1 MISPAVATR
10 LVFLMVGFSVA
21 SWAPLVPVVKSRGA
35 GMGEAELGLIL
46 LCLGLGSLIAMPLSG
61 GWAARFGCRRVI
73 SVAATVVCL
82 VMPALGTFTSPIG
95 IGAALLFFGAG
106 IGTLDVVMNIQAS
119 LVEQEEGR
127 PMMSGFHGLYS
138 VGGIF
143 GAGLASLLLGFKLAP
158 SGLMFGMACVSALI
172 IALARPGLLTQGGSS
187 EAPVFAF
194 PKGTVLLIG
203 FMCFVMF
210 LSEGSTL
217 DWSGVLLSERH
228 RLNESQAG
236 YGYAAFAATMS
247 IGRLT
252 GDRIV
257 AMLGS
262 RTILIGGGLLAAVGF
277 MIAATAP
284 NGGVAIVGFGMVGL
298 GASNVVPV
306 LFTAAGK
313 QKQMPPSLAIAA
325 ITTLGYAGILVGP
338 ALIGFLAK
346 GIGLAPTL
354 GVVALLIA
362 LVPLFSGR
370 ILNAAPEAS

>member
-1 MISPAVATR
+1 
-10 LVFLMVGFSVA
+10 
-21 SWAPLVPVVKSRGA
+21 
-35 GMGEAELGLIL
+35 
-46 LCLGLGSLIAMPLSG
+46 
-61 GWAARFGCRRVI
+61 
-73 SVAATVVCL
+73 
-82 VMPALGTFTSPIG
+82 
-95 IGAALLFFGAG
+95 
-106 IGTLDVVMNIQAS
+106 
-119 LVEQEEGR
+119 
-127 PMMSGFHGLYS
+127 
-138 VGGIF
+138 
-143 GAGLASLLLGFKLAP
+143 
-158 SGLMFGMACVSALI
+158 MFGMACVSALI

-262 RTILIGGGLLAAVGF
+262 RTILIGGGLLAAIGF

-284 NGGVAIVGFGMVGL
+284 NGWVAIVGFGMVGL

-313 QKQMPPSLAIAA
+313 QKQMPPNLAIAA
-325 ITTLGYAGILVGP
+325 ITTLGICGHLSWTGADRILGQRHWSGSDARRCGALNCAG
-338 ALIGFLAK
+338 A
-346 GIGLAPTL
+346 
-354 GVVALLIA
+354 
-362 LVPLFSGR
+362 PLFWS
-370 ILNAAPEAS
+370 NS